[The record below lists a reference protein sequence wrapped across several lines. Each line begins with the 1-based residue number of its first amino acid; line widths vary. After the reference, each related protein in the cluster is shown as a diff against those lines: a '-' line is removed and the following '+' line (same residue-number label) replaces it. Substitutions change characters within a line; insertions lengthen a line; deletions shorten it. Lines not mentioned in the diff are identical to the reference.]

1 MKILII
7 ILFIVSN
14 FLQIVKADW
23 VPVNNGLTQLNVNA
37 LTSYSSGGVNYVFA
51 GTLWGAESGIFLSTN
66 NGNSWNLVLSLNT
79 DVWSLANTQ
88 SGGVNY
94 IYAGCANSFYR
105 STNNG
110 LNWVNLILPNGSHWY
125 YAVAAAGNNVFAGCK
140 WWSNDPGGIYKST
153 NFGANWVLT
162 SFPTFAYN
170 DVYGLEINGN
180 NIYAGSWSGTYV
192 STNLGSNWI
201 ISSSGTSARSFSVIN
216 NYIFAGGGGGVFVST
231 NNGMNWTQTSLNNT
245 TTYSLLDNNNIIFA
259 GGYGGGGFQVSTDNG
274 VSWQIRNEGGIG
286 GVRSLCISENFIL
299 AGTDGSG
306 GFRRPLSELVG
317 INPVS
322 EEVPSAYKLEQN
334 FPNPFNSSTKI
345 GFHISKSANV
355 IIKICDL
362 NGKEISLIVNEYLNA
377 GKYEIVYNA
386 GNISS
391 GIYYYR
397 LIADGLTIDTKKL
410 VLIK

>member
-125 YAVAAAGNNVFAGCK
+125 YAVAANGNYVFAGCK

-180 NIYAGSWSGTYV
+180 NLYAGSWSGTYV

-201 ISSSGTSARSFSVIN
+201 FSGSGTSARSFSVIN

-231 NNGMNWTQTSLNNT
+231 NNGMNWTQTSLNNYT
-245 TTYSLLDNNNIIFA
+245 IYSLISFDNVLFA
-259 GGYGGGGFQVSTDNG
+259 AGAGVWVSTDNG
-274 VSWQIRNEGGIG
+274 SNWNARVEGLG
-286 GVRSLCISENFIL
+286 GFARSLNISNGYIFT
-299 AGTDGSG
+299 GTDGSG
-306 GFRRPLSELVG
+306 VYRRSLGELVG
-317 INPVS
+317 VKPIS

-334 FPNPFNSSTKI
+334 FPNPFNPRTKI
-345 GFHISKSANV
+345 GFHISKSAKV
-355 IIKICDL
+355 TIKVFDIT
-362 NGKEISLIVNEYLNA
+362 GKEISLIVNEYLNA
-377 GKYEIVYNA
+377 GKYEIIYNA
-386 GNISS
+386 GNIST
-391 GIYYYR
+391 GIYYYS